1 LEAQGTQLL
10 ILQGYIIKSEVEM
23 EENFLTLRDLAR
35 LLEAAQLAPKEFLR
49 RVHERDAALAQKLE
63 HARRHVR
70 VSLDEIYFIREI
82 LSLSRETVEKL
93 NAQEPFEF
101 PDIARY
107 LAPQTFKIPLPP
119 EIGSIV
125 RKVVEDSKL
134 GIPQD
139 RNFLKTWGAVITSH
153 RRALG
158 LTRAQLAY
166 HSKLSKPAISRIE
179 RGSLSVSTLSDTSKA
194 LAFDHKLE
202 RLVRTLLKIAKNQG
216 NSLPYLQRLYDVNWG
231 RATPRR
237 S

>member
-1 LEAQGTQLL
+1 
-10 ILQGYIIKSEVEM
+10 M

-35 LLEAAQLAPKEFLR
+35 LLEAARLAPEEFLR
-49 RVHERDAALAQKLE
+49 RVRERDAVLAQKLE
-63 HARRHVR
+63 QARRFVR
-70 VSLDEIYFIREI
+70 VSLSEIDVLREI
-82 LSLSRETVEKL
+82 LNLRREAVL
-93 NAQEPFEF
+93 NAQERFEF
-101 PDIARY
+101 PAMACY
-107 LAPQTFKIPLPP
+107 LARWTFKMPLPP
-119 EIGSIV
+119 SLQ
-125 RKVVEDSKL
+125 RMAQKVVEDAKL
-134 GIPQD
+134 GIPLE
-139 RNFLKTWGAVITSH
+139 RNFLKNWGDVISSY